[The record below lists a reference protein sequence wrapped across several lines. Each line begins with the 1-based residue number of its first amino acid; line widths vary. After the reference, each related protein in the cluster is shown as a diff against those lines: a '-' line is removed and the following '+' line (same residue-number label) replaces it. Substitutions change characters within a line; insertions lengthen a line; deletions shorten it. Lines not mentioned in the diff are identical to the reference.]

1 MVKCMS
7 NVTPKYLADSEKRTV
22 ELPIVRESGRGIEFE
37 ILGADMISASV
48 LSVFSF
54 SLLWVINDFTSWKH
68 CYMD

>member
-37 ILGADMISASV
+37 ILGADMISVSV
-48 LSVFSF
+48 SSFSF
-54 SLLWVINDFTSWKH
+54 SLLWVVHDLTSWTH
-68 CYMD
+68 CCMN